1 MAPLS
6 DWPWRHWA
14 RLQPQATALLLGE
27 QPLSWLALQGR
38 WMSWRRTSSTR
49 RGAGLRRGAVR

>member
-27 QPLSWLALQGR
+27 RPLSWLALQGQVDEL
-38 WMSWRRTSSTR
+38 
-49 RGAGLRRGAVR
+49 AADFQH